1 MKTKP
6 IIFTASN
13 GSQIIDFR
21 FNAEIR
27 KDDESYLIE
36 RIEKEKKYNNKRE
49 NNNNINILKKLRR
62 LLYARVYRFFKHCRI
77 WQ

>member
-6 IIFTASN
+6 IVFTASN

-21 FNAEIR
+21 FDADIR
-27 KDDESYLIE
+27 RDDEDYLIE
-36 RIEKEKKYNNKRE
+36 RIKREIKYNKRE
-49 NNNNINILKKLRR
+49 NKNVINILKKVRR
-62 LLYARVYRFFKHCRI
+62 LYVEIHRFFKHCRI